1 MNSSNGYG
9 GMGGG
14 MGGGGAGGMMN
25 GTMNGM
31 NSMGSGMMMNN
42 GGGNSMNGGGNGMMS
57 NSYSGGSLSAAGRG
71 APMGEVD
78 DGEEAV
84 VYQIVYGKPGSM
96 GLDMR
101 PHSLEYSLQSGQK
114 GDCRA
119 LLSDPDPLKHPS
131 LDLLPTHPL
140 LCPLTH
146 PLNLPSHTLSI
157 YPPPPS
163 QSTSTPSEG
172 AHVPLVVSGPA
183 GSPIKPG
190 DIMVSINGKPLI
202 ADANE
207 SPGGAAY
214 LDIVKAMI
222 GR

>member
-1 MNSSNGYG
+1 
-9 GMGGG
+9 
-14 MGGGGAGGMMN
+14 MN

-157 YPPPPS
+157 YPHTPSLSTPPPLS
-163 QSTSTPSEG
+163 IYLHPFR
-172 AHVPLVVSGPA
+172 
-183 GSPIKPG
+183 GSPRTLSGLRPRWFAHQTRRHHG
-190 DIMVSINGKPLI
+190 QHQW
-202 ADANE
+202 
-207 SPGGAAY
+207 
-214 LDIVKAMI
+214 KAPDS
-222 GR
+222 RCK